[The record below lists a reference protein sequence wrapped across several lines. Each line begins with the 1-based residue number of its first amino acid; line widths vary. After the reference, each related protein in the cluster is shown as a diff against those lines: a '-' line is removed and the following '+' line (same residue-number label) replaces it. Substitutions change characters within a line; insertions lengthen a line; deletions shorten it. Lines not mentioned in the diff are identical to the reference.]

1 MTNIKERM
9 IGQVVADDYHTAQ
22 VFNQFNIDF
31 CCGGDKTIEEA
42 CNSEG
47 IKTEDVVS
55 ALENIDEK
63 DNKEDRF
70 DHWELGFLTDYI
82 AQTHHAFTRKKIP
95 EISAYGETVA
105 KVHGST
111 HEELYEIYEE
121 FLTLAEEMTG
131 HMQEEED
138 QLFPYIKKLTAG
150 KQHEGD
156 KKVNHYAEMF
166 TMMQHEHDEA
176 GDSLRKIRQLSHGF
190 ALPDD
195 ACPTYQAYFKN
206 LEEFE
211 QDMHKHV
218 HLENNILFPK
228 AIKLG
233 RN

>member
-1 MTNIKERM
+1 MENIKERM

-42 CNSEG
+42 CSNEG

-55 ALENIDEK
+55 ALENIEENV
-63 DNKEDRF
+63 NKEDRF
-70 DHWELGFLTDYI
+70 DHWELDFLADYI
-82 AQTHHAFTRKKIP
+82 TQNHHAFTRKKIP

-105 KVHGST
+105 KVHGSS
-111 HEELYEIYEE
+111 HEELYEILEE
-121 FLTLAEEMTG
+121 FLKLAEEMTS
-131 HMQEEED
+131 HMQEEEE
-138 QLFPYIKKLTAG
+138 QLFPYIKKLTADE
-150 KQHEGD
+150 QHEEDG
-156 KKVNHYAEMF
+156 KVRQSAEMF

-176 GDSLRKIRQLSHGF
+176 GDSLRKIRQLSSGF
-190 ALPDD
+190 TLPDD

-211 QDMHKHV
+211 RDMHKHV

-233 RN
+233 KN